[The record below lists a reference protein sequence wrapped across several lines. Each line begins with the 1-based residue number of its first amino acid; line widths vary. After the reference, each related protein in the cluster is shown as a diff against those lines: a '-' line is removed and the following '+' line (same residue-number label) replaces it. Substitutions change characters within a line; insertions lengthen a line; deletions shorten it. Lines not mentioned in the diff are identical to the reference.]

1 MIKQKKEQSK
11 SSATAKYHPL
21 PVIGW
26 REYVKFPEL
35 NLENIK
41 AKVDT
46 GARSSCLHALNIEYF
61 TKHGERWVRFEV
73 HPQQRNAQVSVQCQA
88 RLLEERH
95 IKDSGGTKTHR
106 PVIETTIML
115 GTVAVKAEVTLIA
128 RGSMGFRVL
137 IGRQAVRGRFLVDP
151 GHSYK
156 MGRPNKK
163 KKKKKK
169 IKKKI

>member
-1 MIKQKKEQSK
+1 MINAKKEPST
-11 SSATAKYHPL
+11 SSGPAKYHPL

-26 REYVKFPEL
+26 REYVKFPDL
-35 NLENIK
+35 GLDNIK

-46 GARSSCLHALNIEYF
+46 GARSSCLHAINIEYF

-73 HPQQRNAQVSVQCQA
+73 HPQQKNSQVSVQCQA
-88 RLLEERH
+88 KLLEERH

-115 GTVAVKAEVTLIA
+115 GIVPVIAEVTLIA

-156 MGRPNKK
+156 MGRPKK

-169 IKKKI
+169 VKKKL